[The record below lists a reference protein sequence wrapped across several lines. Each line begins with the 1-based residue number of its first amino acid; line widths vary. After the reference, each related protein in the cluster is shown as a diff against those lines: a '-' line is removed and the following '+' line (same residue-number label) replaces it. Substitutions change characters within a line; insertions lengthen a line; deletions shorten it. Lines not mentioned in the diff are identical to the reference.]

1 MTLADELRAVPI
13 LAGFT
18 DAQVAE
24 LAAAGTEVSYEPGA
38 HLFDEGRPADDWWV
52 LLSGRIDLVRRIG
65 HDEAVMATMETAGQW
80 AGGFRAWD
88 EHGIYMGSARVLEP
102 SRVFRL
108 TAPELARIG
117 EDWFPFAVHLL
128 RGLIGTAR
136 RIEHNARQREAL
148 VALGTLAAGLAH
160 EINNPASAAV
170 RSVGALQQSSDD
182 VFASLQQ
189 LAGEGISA
197 SQFVALD
204 ELRRSIDVASAPTG
218 VALADLEESLLDW
231 LGDHAVDRDWVIAP
245 ALAAAGVSP
254 AWLDRAA
261 SALPG
266 TALQAG
272 LEWVASS
279 VTTAVLIA
287 EAQDATR
294 RISDLVS
301 AVKSYSQLDR
311 AAVQDVRVVD
321 GLEST
326 LIMLGHK
333 LRGGV
338 TVVRDYDDSV
348 PAVTANPGELNQVWT
363 NLVDNAVDAMDG
375 SGTLTLRTHADEH
388 HVVVEVCDTGAGHDR
403 RGRRPRLR
411 AVLHDQG
418 GREGDGPRPRHLPAD
433 RRRAA
438 RRGHRRPVGAG
449 AHGRGG
455 APAPARSD
463 WLKATQAGSA
473 GHAHVQPHVRA
484 GEVAA
489 DVDGRDELA
498 REPQP
503 VAVVG
508 RFGGWYDA
516 REGVDRQAAA
526 VLDVAHPHVGLLV
539 EVDEGGR
546 RAVQEGVGQDLGDRD
561 LEVVDQPRVEPVSES
576 MRAHR
581 PPAPRRRTRGS
592 SRGSWRPRAGGPRRP
607 VRRGASNGSR
617 EGGVGDHGPSSRR
630 PSCARRAMSRRS
642 DRQRAG
648 VVRAQQVDRL
658 PGEDDVDRRLEPAVV
673 DQLGGAASRER
684 LLGDDARADVRGQRP
699 RSRAG
704 RGRRSTAGS

>member
-24 LAAAGTEVSYEPGA
+24 LAAAGTEESYEPGA

-231 LGDHAVDRDWVIAP
+231 LGDHAVGRDWVIAP

-326 LIMLGHK
+326 LVMLGHK
-333 LRGGV
+333 LRSGV

-388 HVVVEVCDTGAGHDR
+388 HVVVEVCDTGAGMTD
-403 RGRRPRLR
+403 
-411 AVLHDQG
+411 
-418 GREGDGPRPRHLPAD
+418 
-433 RRRAA
+433 
-438 RRGHRRPVGAG
+438 
-449 AHGRGG
+449 
-455 APAPARSD
+455 
-463 WLKATQAGSA
+463 
-473 GHAHVQPHVRA
+473 
-484 GEVAA
+484 EVAA
-489 DVDGRDELA
+489 HA
-498 REPQP
+498 FEPFFTTKEVGQGTGLGLDISRRIVVERHGGAIDLQSEP
-503 VAVVG
+503 GHTVVAV
-508 RFGGWYDA
+508 R
-516 REGVDRQAAA
+516 
-526 VLDVAHPHVGLLV
+526 LP
-539 EVDEGGR
+539 R
-546 RAVQEGVGQDLGDRD
+546 RAPTG
-561 LEVVDQPRVEPVSES
+561 
-576 MRAHR
+576 
-581 PPAPRRRTRGS
+581 
-592 SRGSWRPRAGGPRRP
+592 
-607 VRRGASNGSR
+607 
-617 EGGVGDHGPSSRR
+617 
-630 PSCARRAMSRRS
+630 
-642 DRQRAG
+642 
-648 VVRAQQVDRL
+648 
-658 PGEDDVDRRLEPAVV
+658 
-673 DQLGGAASRER
+673 
-684 LLGDDARADVRGQRP
+684 
-699 RSRAG
+699 
-704 RGRRSTAGS
+704 

>member
-1 MTLADELRAVPI
+1 MTLADELRAVSI

-24 LAAAGTEVSYEPGA
+24 LAAAGTEETYEPGA

-204 ELRRSIDVASAPTG
+204 ELRRSIDVPSAPTG

-388 HVVVEVCDTGAGHDR
+388 HVVVEVCDTGAGMTD
-403 RGRRPRLR
+403 
-411 AVLHDQG
+411 
-418 GREGDGPRPRHLPAD
+418 
-433 RRRAA
+433 
-438 RRGHRRPVGAG
+438 
-449 AHGRGG
+449 
-455 APAPARSD
+455 
-463 WLKATQAGSA
+463 
-473 GHAHVQPHVRA
+473 
-484 GEVAA
+484 EVAA
-489 DVDGRDELA
+489 HAFEPFFTTKEVGKGTGLGLDISRRIVVERHGGAIDVRS
-498 REPQP
+498 EPGHTV
-503 VAVVG
+503 VAV
-508 RFGGWYDA
+508 
-516 REGVDRQAAA
+516 
-526 VLDVAHPHVGLLV
+526 
-539 EVDEGGR
+539 
-546 RAVQEGVGQDLGDRD
+546 
-561 LEVVDQPRVEPVSES
+561 
-576 MRAHR
+576 
-581 PPAPRRRTRGS
+581 
-592 SRGSWRPRAGGPRRP
+592 
-607 VRRGASNGSR
+607 
-617 EGGVGDHGPSSRR
+617 
-630 PSCARRAMSRRS
+630 
-642 DRQRAG
+642 
-648 VVRAQQVDRL
+648 RL
-658 PGEDDVDRRLEPAVV
+658 PRHAPTG
-673 DQLGGAASRER
+673 
-684 LLGDDARADVRGQRP
+684 
-699 RSRAG
+699 
-704 RGRRSTAGS
+704 

>member
-24 LAAAGTEVSYEPGA
+24 LAAAGTEETYEPGA

-88 EHGIYMGSARVLEP
+88 EHGIYMGSARVIEP
-102 SRVFRL
+102 TRFIRR
-108 TAPELARIG
+108 TPPELCRAG
-117 EDWFPFAVHLL
+117 QDLLPFAVHLL

-231 LGDHAVDRDWVIAP
+231 LGDRAVDRDWVIAP

-254 AWLDRAA
+254 EWLDRAA

-326 LIMLGHK
+326 LIMLGHR

-375 SGTLTLRTHADEH
+375 SGTLTLRTYADEH
-388 HVVVEVCDTGAGHDR
+388 HVVVEVCDTGAGM
-403 RGRRPRLR
+403 
-411 AVLHDQG
+411 
-418 GREGDGPRPRHLPAD
+418 
-433 RRRAA
+433 
-438 RRGHRRPVGAG
+438 
-449 AHGRGG
+449 
-455 APAPARSD
+455 SD
-463 WLKATQAGSA
+463 
-473 GHAHVQPHVRA
+473 
-484 GEVAA
+484 EVAA
-489 DVDGRDELA
+489 HACEPFFTTKEVGKGTGLGLDISRRIVVERHGGAIDVRS
-498 REPQP
+498 EPGHTV
-503 VAVVG
+503 VAV
-508 RFGGWYDA
+508 
-516 REGVDRQAAA
+516 
-526 VLDVAHPHVGLLV
+526 
-539 EVDEGGR
+539 
-546 RAVQEGVGQDLGDRD
+546 
-561 LEVVDQPRVEPVSES
+561 
-576 MRAHR
+576 
-581 PPAPRRRTRGS
+581 
-592 SRGSWRPRAGGPRRP
+592 
-607 VRRGASNGSR
+607 
-617 EGGVGDHGPSSRR
+617 
-630 PSCARRAMSRRS
+630 
-642 DRQRAG
+642 
-648 VVRAQQVDRL
+648 RL
-658 PGEDDVDRRLEPAVV
+658 PRHAPTG
-673 DQLGGAASRER
+673 
-684 LLGDDARADVRGQRP
+684 
-699 RSRAG
+699 
-704 RGRRSTAGS
+704 

>member
-24 LAAAGTEVSYEPGA
+24 LAAAGTEESYEPGA

-231 LGDHAVDRDWVIAP
+231 LGDHAVGRDWVIAP

-326 LIMLGHK
+326 LVMLGHK
-333 LRGGV
+333 LRSGV

-375 SGTLTLRTHADEH
+375 SGTLTLRTYADEH
-388 HVVVEVCDTGAGHDR
+388 HVVVEVCDTGAGMTD
-403 RGRRPRLR
+403 
-411 AVLHDQG
+411 
-418 GREGDGPRPRHLPAD
+418 
-433 RRRAA
+433 
-438 RRGHRRPVGAG
+438 
-449 AHGRGG
+449 
-455 APAPARSD
+455 
-463 WLKATQAGSA
+463 
-473 GHAHVQPHVRA
+473 
-484 GEVAA
+484 EVAA
-489 DVDGRDELA
+489 HAFEPFFTTKEVGKGTGLGLDISRRIVVERHGGAIDVRS
-498 REPQP
+498 EPGHTV
-503 VAVVG
+503 VAV
-508 RFGGWYDA
+508 R
-516 REGVDRQAAA
+516 
-526 VLDVAHPHVGLLV
+526 LP
-539 EVDEGGR
+539 R
-546 RAVQEGVGQDLGDRD
+546 RAPTG
-561 LEVVDQPRVEPVSES
+561 
-576 MRAHR
+576 
-581 PPAPRRRTRGS
+581 
-592 SRGSWRPRAGGPRRP
+592 
-607 VRRGASNGSR
+607 
-617 EGGVGDHGPSSRR
+617 
-630 PSCARRAMSRRS
+630 
-642 DRQRAG
+642 
-648 VVRAQQVDRL
+648 
-658 PGEDDVDRRLEPAVV
+658 
-673 DQLGGAASRER
+673 
-684 LLGDDARADVRGQRP
+684 
-699 RSRAG
+699 
-704 RGRRSTAGS
+704 